1 MQIRRIECF
10 ADFFYEQF
18 QYFHSFRTLHVVA
31 EGPFESGTVPGHVE
45 FRYQHHLVLFA
56 ERNEFFGLFQGII
69 FARHAGCIDAVV
81 YHRKDFAFQAPG
93 LVLGEMPVENIDFV
107 TG

>member
-1 MQIRRIECF
+1 M
-10 ADFFYEQF
+10 
-18 QYFHSFRTLHVVA
+18 V
-31 EGPFESGTVPGHVE
+31 EGTYESGTVPGHVE
-45 FRYQHHLVLFA
+45 FGYQHHLVLFA
-56 ERNEFFGLFQGII
+56 EFNKFLCLFLGII

-81 YHRKDFAFQAPG
+81 YHRKDFAFQTPG